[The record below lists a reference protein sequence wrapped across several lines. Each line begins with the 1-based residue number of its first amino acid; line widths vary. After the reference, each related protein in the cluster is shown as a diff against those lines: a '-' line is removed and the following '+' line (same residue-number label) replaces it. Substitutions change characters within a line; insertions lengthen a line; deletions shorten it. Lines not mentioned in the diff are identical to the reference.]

1 MKPAIAGEALG
12 GPDIFSLLTGLRP
25 VDIDWRRALQTGAD
39 EG

>member
-1 MKPAIAGEALG
+1 MKPAIAEEALG
-12 GPDIFSLLTGLRP
+12 GPDIFSFLTGLRL